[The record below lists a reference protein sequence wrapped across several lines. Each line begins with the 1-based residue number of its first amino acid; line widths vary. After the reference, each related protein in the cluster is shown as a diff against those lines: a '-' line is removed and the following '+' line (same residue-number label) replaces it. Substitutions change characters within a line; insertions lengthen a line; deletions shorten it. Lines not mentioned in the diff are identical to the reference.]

1 MITFWIA
8 FGEQFDFSKKGHEI
22 CNMGSVEDQKRT
34 NPKFSGEGFNI
45 NISNVFYPFTNM
57 IVTPK
62 LSNTLIFCYKKF
74 QS

>member
-34 NPKFSGEGFNI
+34 NPKFSGEGFSMLFHI
-45 NISNVFYPFTNM
+45 FELG
-57 IVTPK
+57 K
-62 LSNTLIFCYKKF
+62 L
-74 QS
+74 